1 MCDEQMRRAARA
13 CALRVLSRREH
24 SAYELAHKL
33 RARGYAS
40 QLVEALVAELSQEGW
55 VSDARYAAA
64 LVQDRFSRGYGPLRI
79 RAELRHRGVDE
90 ALADSHLQW
99 SDAEWSRHAQ
109 QLCAKRFGDC
119 SAASR
124 KEQDR
129 RFRWLLNRGFTREQ
143 IRKLFQGKGARM
155 TVRAPVE

>member
-1 MCDEQMRRAARA
+1 MGDEQMRLAARA

-24 SAYELAHKL
+24 SACELAHKL
-33 RARGYAS
+33 RGRGYAS
-40 QLVEALVAELSQEGW
+40 GLVEELVAQLAREGW
-55 VSDARYAAA
+55 LSDARYAAA
-64 LVQDRFSRGYGPLRI
+64 LVEDRRSRGYGPLRI

-99 SDAEWSRHAQ
+99 SEAEWSQLAQ
-109 QLCAKRFGDC
+109 RTCAKRFGDA

-124 KEQDR
+124 KERER

-143 IRKLFQGKGARM
+143 IRKLFQDNGARTM
-155 TVRAPVE
+155 VRAPVE